1 MQNFKIISD
10 SSCDMPAELV
20 KQCDVH
26 VVPFGISIDGG
37 NTYQKENEEIT
48 PLEFYK
54 RLRADSSIF
63 PKTSLPS
70 IQAYTDAFRKYLVE
84 GMDVLCVNLTAKF
97 SGSHQSAQNAAAILR
112 EEFPDRQIVVYDS
125 WMCTGSQCAMV
136 WEINRMKQAGL
147 AIDEIIAKCDKMRVP
162 SRIFV
167 TVDSLLY
174 LQKGGRIGKAS
185 ALAGSLLN
193 IKPIIMFK
201 EGELM
206 PLSKV
211 RGRKKALEEIIVQ
224 LEKAMPAN
232 KADCIAYVM
241 HGDELEEAQEVS
253 RIMREKYGMEMPF
266 EPLDL
271 GVTIGAHI
279 GPTTMA
285 VGFINK
291 YETV

>member
-1 MQNFKIISD
+1 MQSFKLISD
-10 SSCDMPAELV
+10 SSCDMSAELV
-20 KQCDVH
+20 KQCDIH
-26 VVPFGISIDGG
+26 VVPFGISLDGG
-37 NTYQKENEEIT
+37 NTYLKENEEIT

-54 RLRADSSIF
+54 RLRADSNIF

-70 IQAYTDAFRKYLVE
+70 IQDYTDAFRPYLE
-84 GMDVLCVNLTAKF
+84 AGTDIFCVNLTAKF

-112 EEFPDRQIVVYDS
+112 EEFPERTIIVYDS
-125 WMCTGSQCAMV
+125 LMCTGSQCALL
-136 WEINRMKQAGL
+136 WEINRMRNDGL
-147 AIDEIIAKCDKMRVP
+147 TMDEIVAKCDKMRTP

-201 EGELM
+201 DGELM

-211 RGRKKALEEIIVQ
+211 HGRKKALEEIVAQ
-224 LEKAMPAN
+224 LDKAMPEN
-232 KADCIAYVM
+232 KSDCIAYVI
-241 HGDELEEAQEVS
+241 HGDELAEAQEVA
-253 RIMREKYGMEMPF
+253 RIMREKYGMSLPF
-266 EPLDL
+266 EPIDL

-279 GPTTMA
+279 GPTTLA

-291 YETV
+291 YEIV